1 MGLVIYLLSYLSLAV
16 QVCFVTVS
24 FAAGLYYISEIV
36 EEYTE
41 KAKKVIRVLSL
52 VTIVLYLLLMTE
64 NFSWLIIICGLLG
77 QAAHLV
83 ILSNFPNIKI
93 MSLEFWSAI
102 VLLFLNHYL
111 AYKHF
116 QEVYYPLS
124 EVSRCTSF
132 ATLNNVSFLQILA
145 YFTLCL
151 WVVPFA
157 LFVSLSANDQV
168 LPSYQEVPRDDNDVV
183 TNYFSARK
191 RQNLLTFFNNAK
203 SSLLP
208 TRSKKSF

>member
-1 MGLVIYLLSYLSLAV
+1 M
-16 QVCFVTVS
+16 
-24 FAAGLYYISEIV
+24 
-36 EEYTE
+36 
-41 KAKKVIRVLSL
+41 
-52 VTIVLYLLLMTE
+52 
-64 NFSWLIIICGLLG
+64 N
-77 QAAHLV
+77 
-83 ILSNFPNIKI
+83 
-93 MSLEFWSAI
+93 
-102 VLLFLNHYL
+102 NH
-111 AYKHF
+111 
-116 QEVYYPLS
+116 
-124 EVSRCTSF
+124 R
-132 ATLNNVSFLQILA
+132 FLQILA